1 MAVCSRLGWCCCC
14 CCWLEWV
21 SWVEVRRVLEFMFVK
36 RYTFPSLS
44 HAFLLIIFSAASQT
58 PTQHCLEIPPMC
70 LLPQCTQ
77 WLHIP
82 ILLHQCSQKQLTEPR
97 PRSCVLMIYLSKPL
111 HPPFRRKS
119 LAPRCQLHPLPVN
132 SWARL
137 AMKTRIFFHSLSNVY
152 YPRFTKKRPSHSELR
167 RQRALEKRKNWNFS
181 FCLLLSLLT
190 PPPPNQPPTPSW
202 QATIFVLMGY

>member
-1 MAVCSRLGWCCCC
+1 MLLLLLLTWVSELGWGEASIGIYVC
-14 CCWLEWV
+14 ETVYV
-21 SWVEVRRVLEFMFVK
+21 SVFVSCV
-36 RYTFPSLS
+36 FVD
-44 HAFLLIIFSAASQT
+44 HISAASQT